1 METGEYGAATGYNRA
16 MAMSTIDQAESVIA
30 KAKPEQQ
37 RRFLANLPK
46 LLKLSISDTAL
57 LKLAEGSFD
66 FWDNPDDAVYD
77 QL

>member
-1 METGEYGAATGYNRA
+1 MGYTGVIMADMTLNQIET
-16 MAMSTIDQAESVIA
+16 VIA

-37 RRFLANLPK
+37 RRLLARLPR
-46 LLKLSISDTAL
+46 LLKISAADITL

-66 FWDNPDDAVYD
+66 FWDNPDDAIYD

>member
-1 METGEYGAATGYNRA
+1 
-16 MAMSTIDQAESVIA
+16 MSDLTIDQVETIIA

-37 RRFLANLPK
+37 RQFLAHLPR
-46 LLKLSISDTAL
+46 LLKLSIADLGL

-66 FWDNPDDAVYD
+66 FWDNQDDAIYD

>member
-1 METGEYGAATGYNRA
+1 MADMTINQIET
-16 MAMSTIDQAESVIA
+16 VIA

-37 RRFLANLPK
+37 RRLLARLPR
-46 LLKLSISDTAL
+46 LLKISASDIML

-66 FWDNPDDAVYD
+66 FWDNPDDAIYD

>member
-1 METGEYGAATGYNRA
+1 MGYTGVIMADMTINQIET
-16 MAMSTIDQAESVIA
+16 VIA

-37 RRFLANLPK
+37 RRLLARLPR
-46 LLKLSISDTAL
+46 LLKISAADIAL

-66 FWDNPDDAVYD
+66 FWDNPDDAIYD

>member
-1 METGEYGAATGYNRA
+1 MADMTLNQIET
-16 MAMSTIDQAESVIA
+16 VIA

-37 RRFLANLPK
+37 RRLLARLPR
-46 LLKLSISDTAL
+46 LLKISAADITL

-66 FWDNPDDAVYD
+66 FWDNPDDAIYD